1 MRSAILAE
9 IPDELAQ
16 QWLQYVRDFDVAH
29 PGCHFNI
36 IAVAPDMTVA
46 DLMRATEIS
55 PPFQHRGVVPP
66 GGREE

>member
-1 MRSAILAE
+1 MRSVILAE

-36 IAVAPDMTVA
+36 IAVAPDMTVS
-46 DLMRATEIS
+46 DLMRATEIA
-55 PPFQHRGVVPP
+55 PPLQHRGVVRKE
-66 GGREE
+66 GEE